1 MNERELIQGLRQQ
14 LDHGLNQLPE
24 GVLQR
29 LSQARQQAVASLP
42 RQHPGQ
48 RWLTLAQARPL
59 FAALLLAIGLGLT
72 HLYIQDQNRIQ
83 EMATVDGDLL
93 VDDLPPKAFT
103 DPGFRAWLE
112 ESSEG

>member
-1 MNERELIQGLRQQ
+1 MNERDLIQGLRQQ
-14 LDHGLNQLPE
+14 LDHGLTQLPE
-24 GVLQR
+24 GVLNR
-29 LSQARQQAVASLP
+29 LSQARRQAVAGP
-42 RQHPGQ
+42 RPHTNQ
-48 RWLTLAQARPL
+48 RWLALAPARPL

-72 HLYIQDQNRIQ
+72 HLYIQDQNRIH

-112 ESSEG
+112 EASEG